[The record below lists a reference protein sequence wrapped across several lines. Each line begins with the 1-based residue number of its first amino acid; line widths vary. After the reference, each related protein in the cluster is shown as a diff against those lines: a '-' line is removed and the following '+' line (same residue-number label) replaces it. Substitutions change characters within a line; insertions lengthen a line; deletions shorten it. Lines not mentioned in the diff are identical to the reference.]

1 MKVIAAYLL
10 ALLGGN
16 LSPSADDLKNILG
29 SGAIQCPATP
39 RFQILAMLRLYNAM
53 LFCLNFC
60 MDVIVPCG
68 DH

>member
-39 RFQILAMLRLYNAM
+39 RFQIFVMFM
-53 LFCLNFC
+53 LFYLNFC
-60 MDVIVPCG
+60 MNVIVPCG